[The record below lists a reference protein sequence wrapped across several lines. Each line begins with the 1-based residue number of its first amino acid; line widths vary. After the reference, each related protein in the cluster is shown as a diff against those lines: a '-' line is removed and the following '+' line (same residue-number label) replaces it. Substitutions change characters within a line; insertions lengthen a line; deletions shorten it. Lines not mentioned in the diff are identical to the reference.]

1 MWQEIPIC
9 FFLFFLINRLNFMAH
24 NTKGN
29 NLTVTVNHRLIMCF
43 YVQLS
48 FLFVL
53 SVSWF
58 LPMTLAL
65 LF

>member
-43 YVQLS
+43 YVQSS

-58 LPMTLAL
+58 LPMTPAL